1 MSNRGGRDR
10 DRSRRDYPSRYE
22 DNKGNGGSG
31 RGGSSSNSGGN
42 PPSRHLWVG
51 NLPHNIVE
59 DELAHPFIRFGPL
72 EKVAFQPGRSYAFI
86 NFEVDEDAIDAMRS
100 LQGFPLAGNPL
111 RIEFAKADKPSAVTR
126 DEDYSRDER
135 RPAIRGSPFPQR
147 EFRGRHGSPEPHYS
161 DKSKLSD
168 KNPEPSEV
176 LWIGFPAQLKVDES
190 ILDRA
195 FSPFGEIVK
204 ISTFPGRSYA
214 FVRYRNQ
221 TSACRAIDALKGKLF
236 GNPRVH
242 ICFAK
247 SESGSSSSGKSS
259 FNGPRSPS
267 YKSSGRGGSSENFRQ
282 DWSFGGEQ
290 NISSPNMLGNWDSRD
305 SDFNNRGS
313 SWAGGAHAYEPRKVG
328 EKGGPLGVSQEF
340 YEHKNSPSRER
351 HFLQGDF
358 PQNYPQRGPFFED
371 PHGLPE
377 DAPYLHVAKK
387 LKSGSSPSDR
397 ELPEYAF
404 SELERQ
410 KHVFPRPLP
419 DFPHREA
426 FDKSF
431 DAGNFNYGQTFNHP
445 PSSPLVRMD
454 RHDGWKPYDS
464 FQMGPGA
471 LQSNFIEKKRFTP
484 EPDHSSSSE
493 WKWEGTIAKGGT
505 PICRARCF
513 PVGKVLDIALPE
525 FLDCTARTS
534 LDMLSK
540 HYYQAVGVWVVFF
553 VPGSDAD
560 IEFYNE
566 FMHYLEEKQRA
577 AVSKVDDKTTLF
589 LVPPSEFSEKVLKVP
604 GKLSISGVILRL
616 EYPGLNQ
623 GSMHIEREM
632 KNENLPNMY
641 PNSSFPSAR
650 MPTNPPSI
658 SELGNS
664 GIRSNLSFHGN
675 KFPAAPLVSNSA
687 HYEAGISESYDGRNH
702 DYPSIQPQPSGP
714 NWPPHNPHNFNSNRA
729 LPSHPFSGAVE
740 PIAEER
746 HPIMNVN
753 TTQHSSGNSG
763 IPFGG
768 NSRSQHQEMRNFD
781 PSTPVGSLQ
790 PEQLAQLA
798 ATLLE
803 QQRHLGSSMS
813 TSAVSDPRQNRFNES
828 EASSRPSY
836 AAENNLANS
845 EFSTSQFGHHGLQLQ
860 KQQQQQ
866 QQQQQQ
872 MMPNAPQFSQAQREL
887 PREVNGN
894 QQLADHGLQEDGD
907 ADPQRRLQATL
918 KLAATLLQ
926 QIHQEKGN

>member
-1 MSNRGGRDR
+1 MSSRGGR
-10 DRSRRDYPSRYE
+10 DRSRRDYPARYE
-22 DNKGNGGSG
+22 DNKSNGGPGRGGGGSG
-31 RGGSSSNSGGN
+31 SGNSSN

-51 NLPHNIVE
+51 NLSHSIVE

-111 RIEFAKADKPSAVTR
+111 RIEFAKADKPSTVTR

-135 RPAIRGSPFPQR
+135 RPALRGSPFSQR
-147 EFRGRHGSPEPHYS
+147 EFRGRHGSPEQHYS

-176 LWIGFPAQLKVDES
+176 LWVGFPAQLKVDES
-190 ILDRA
+190 ILGRA
-195 FSPFGEIVK
+195 FAPFGEIEK

-214 FVRYRNQ
+214 FVRYSSVA
-221 TSACRAIDALKGKLF
+221 SACRALEALQGKLF

-267 YKSSGRGGSSENFRQ
+267 YKSSGRGGSSENFRPER
-282 DWSFGGEQ
+282 SFGGEQ
-290 NISSPNMLGNWDSRD
+290 NISSPNMFSNWDSRD
-305 SDFNNRGS
+305 SGAYDFNNRVS
-313 SWAGGAHAYEPRKVG
+313 SWAGGANAYEQRNVG
-328 EKGGPLGVSQEF
+328 EKGTPLGVSQEF
-340 YEHKNSPSRER
+340 YDINSPSRER
-351 HFLQGDF
+351 HFHQGDF
-358 PQNYPQRGPFFED
+358 PQKYPQRGAFFED
-371 PHGLPE
+371 LQGLPE

-387 LKSGSSPSDR
+387 LKSGSSPPER
-397 ELPEYAF
+397 ELPEFAF

-410 KHVFPRPLP
+410 KHVLPRLLP
-419 DFPHREA
+419 DFPHHEP

-431 DAGNFNYGQTFNHP
+431 DAGNFPHGQTFNHP
-445 PSSPLVRMD
+445 PSSPLVRFD
-454 RHDGWKPYDS
+454 RHEGRKPYDN

-471 LQSNFIEKKRFTP
+471 LQSNFVEKKRFTP
-484 EPDHSSSSE
+484 EPDNSSSTE

-566 FMHYLEEKQRA
+566 FMHYLEEKKRA

-589 LVPPSEFSEKVLKVP
+589 LVPPSDFSEKVLKVP

-623 GSMHIEREM
+623 GPMHIERDM
-632 KNENLPNMY
+632 KNENLSSYNENILH

-650 MPTNPPSI
+650 IPTNPPSI

-664 GIRSNLSFHGN
+664 GISNLSYLGN
-675 KFPAAPLVSNSA
+675 KFAAAPLVSDSSRSA
-687 HYEAGISESYDGRNH
+687 VSMHESHDERSR
-702 DYPSIQPQPSGP
+702 DYPSIQPRTSVP
-714 NWPPHNPHNFNSNRA
+714 NWSSHNPQNLISNRT
-729 LPSHPFSGAVE
+729 LPSHLFSGAVE
-740 PIAEER
+740 PIEER
-746 HPIMNVN
+746 RPIMNVN
-753 TTQHSSGNSG
+753 SNQHSSGNSG

-768 NSRSQHQEMRNFD
+768 NSMSSYPEGRNFD
-781 PSTPVGSLQ
+781 PSTPVGALQ

-798 ATLLE
+798 ASLLE
-803 QQRHLGSSMS
+803 QQRQLGSSMS
-813 TSAVSDPRQNRFNES
+813 TSSLNDPRQNRFNES
-828 EASSRPSY
+828 EASSRQSY
-836 AAENNLANS
+836 AAENIHASS
-845 EFSTSQFGHHGLQLQ
+845 ELSTSQFGHISHLQ
-860 KQQQQQ
+860 KQQQMANMPHLS
-866 QQQQQQ
+866 Q
-872 MMPNAPQFSQAQREL
+872 MVQREQQ
-887 PREVNGN
+887 REVSGN
-894 QQLADHGLQEDGD
+894 QQLAGNSLQEDGD
-907 ADPQRRLQATL
+907 ADPQTRLQATL
-918 KLAATLLQ
+918 KLAATLLK